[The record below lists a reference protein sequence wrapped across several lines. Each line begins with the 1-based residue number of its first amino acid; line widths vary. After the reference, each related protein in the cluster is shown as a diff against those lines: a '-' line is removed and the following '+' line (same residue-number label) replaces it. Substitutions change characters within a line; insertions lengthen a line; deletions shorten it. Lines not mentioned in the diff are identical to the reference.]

1 MRRCGS
7 SVVKISESQCAR
19 ISGSKHFYSGC
30 IKGKLDLMSPS
41 GHSVTSIPIW
51 VLYSHASLV
60 GTTEDL
66 LSQMTKS
73 KYHVMGQV
81 IQIMCKVT

>member
-1 MRRCGS
+1 M
-7 SVVKISESQCAR
+7 VKISESQCAR

-41 GHSVTSIPIW
+41 GHSVMSFLNQ

-60 GTTEDL
+60 GTAEDL
-66 LSQMTKS
+66 LSQTTKS
-73 KYHVMGQV
+73 KYHMIGQV